1 MVTGLGE
8 KKLMRIAGLPVI
20 LLTYRYYDKKGAKTA
35 AWQKTPDVAFMVGH
49 TGGRRDG
56 RYCWGGLLGGV
67 CGLRTRCTS
76 VADEG
81 VGWVYIWVGWV
92 YIWVGCLLL
101 RRIRR
106 EGIGATGDWTRWNLK
121 RWWRKALMEEFGNT
135 GARIRY
141 GLCGLD
147 DGDIEE
153 DDDSSS
159 NQKPVISNASFYE
172 SKANTI
178 VVSDWVSSIPARME
192 F

>member
-1 MVTGLGE
+1 
-8 KKLMRIAGLPVI
+8 
-20 LLTYRYYDKKGAKTA
+20 
-35 AWQKTPDVAFMVGH
+35 
-49 TGGRRDG
+49 
-56 RYCWGGLLGGV
+56 
-67 CGLRTRCTS
+67 
-76 VADEG
+76 
-81 VGWVYIWVGWV
+81 
-92 YIWVGCLLL
+92 
-101 RRIRR
+101 
-106 EGIGATGDWTRWNLK
+106 
-121 RWWRKALMEEFGNT
+121 LMEEFGNT